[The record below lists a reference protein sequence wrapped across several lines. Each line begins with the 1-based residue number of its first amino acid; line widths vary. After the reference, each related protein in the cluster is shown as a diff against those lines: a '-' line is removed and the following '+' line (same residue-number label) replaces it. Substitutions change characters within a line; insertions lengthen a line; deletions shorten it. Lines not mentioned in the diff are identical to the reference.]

1 MELERGRGSSEWVIV
16 SYSLIVFPLRCPSM
30 LTNALLLTSISAY
43 GSGVVFTASA
53 TDPTSFDATVLT
65 GFTLNTTASTGP
77 IGVSGVFNRLLL
89 ILFCT
94 A

>member
-1 MELERGRGSSEWVIV
+1 MELERGRRSSEWVIV
-16 SYSLIVFPLRCPSM
+16 SHSLIVSPCAVHRRS
-30 LTNALLLTSISAY
+30 NALLLTPISAY